1 MSMETNDSIVL
12 RIKELISYLNISNG
26 KFADKIGVH
35 RGDMSKYLTEKQRVG
50 DKLIM
55 QILFAFP
62 NINKSW
68 LLNGVGGM
76 LDNPNIAENDDVA
89 SIDSTNH
96 IGIPYFA
103 LESAACGA
111 LSGFGSALTKGNSDG
126 SVVIPTLR
134 TKDGDIFI
142 QTRGRSMIDTKN
154 PERSIPEG
162 AMALVRKWTQNFIEW
177 GEIYC
182 IATEG
187 GFVVKRLMPGSSA
200 DFVSCVSADSD
211 NYPTYEI
218 PTCDIKSIGR
228 VIAVVSVTTM

>member
-1 MSMETNDSIVL
+1 MGDKAL
-12 RIKELISYLNISNG
+12 RIKELIAYLGISNG
-26 KFADKIGVH
+26 KFADAIGVY
-35 RGDMSKYLTEKQRVG
+35 RSDFSNCLSGRRTISE
-50 DKLIM
+50 KLIDKIVNTYPM
-55 QILFAFP
+55 VK
-62 NINKSW
+62 KSW
-68 LLNGVGGM
+68 LMVGDGEM
-76 LDNPNIAENDDVA
+76 LAIGESANIKYDEQDSNIAN
-89 SIDSTNH
+89 T
-96 IGIPYFA
+96 IPYFA

-111 LSGFGSALTKGNSDG
+111 LSGFGNALTRNNSDG
-126 SVVIPTLR
+126 SVAIPTLH
-134 TKDGDIFI
+134 TKEGDIFI

-162 AMALVRKWTQNFIEW
+162 AMVLVRKWTQNFIEW

-187 GFVVKRLMPGSSA
+187 GFVVKRLMPGSST

>member
-1 MSMETNDSIVL
+1 MGDKAL
-12 RIKELISYLNISNG
+12 RIKELIAYLGISNG
-26 KFADKIGVH
+26 KFADTIGVY
-35 RGDMSKYLTEKQRVG
+35 RSDFSNCLSGRRTISE
-50 DKLIM
+50 KLIDKIVNTYPM
-55 QILFAFP
+55 VK
-62 NINKSW
+62 KSW
-68 LLNGVGGM
+68 LMVGDGEM
-76 LDNPNIAENDDVA
+76 LAIGESANIKYDEQDSNIAN
-89 SIDSTNH
+89 T
-96 IGIPYFA
+96 IPYFA

-111 LSGFGSALTKGNSDG
+111 LSGFGSALTRNNSDG
-126 SVVIPTLR
+126 SVAIPTLH

-162 AMALVRKWTQNFIEW
+162 AMVLVRKWTQNFIEW

-187 GFVVKRLMPGSSA
+187 GFVVKKLMPGTSA
-200 DFVSCVSADSD
+200 DFVSCVSADSE

>member
-1 MSMETNDSIVL
+1 MEDKAL
-12 RIKELISYLNISNG
+12 RITKLIEALDISKS
-26 KFADKIGVH
+26 KFADSISEDKSV
-35 RGDMSKYLTEKQRVG
+35 MYKYLNGKISVG
-50 DKLIM
+50 DALFSKILKVYPQVSKPWLILGIGNM
-55 QILFAFP
+55 FTDGSGISSP
-62 NINKSW
+62 TEEIKEH
-68 LLNGVGGM
+68 
-76 LDNPNIAENDDVA
+76 DN
-89 SIDSTNH
+89 
-96 IGIPYFA
+96 GIPYFA

-111 LSGFGSALTKGNSDG
+111 LSGFGSALTRNNSDG
-126 SVVIPTLR
+126 SVAIPTLR

-142 QTRGRSMIDTKN
+142 QTRGRSMIDIKN

-162 AMALVRKWTQNFIEW
+162 AMVLVRKWTQNFIEW

-187 GFVVKRLMPGSSA
+187 GFVVKRLMPGTSA

>member
-1 MSMETNDSIVL
+1 MGDKAL
-12 RIKELISYLNISNG
+12 RIKELIAYLGISNG
-26 KFADKIGVH
+26 KFADAIGVY
-35 RGDMSKYLTEKQRVG
+35 RSDFSNCLSGRRVISE
-50 DKLIM
+50 KLIDKIVNTYPM
-55 QILFAFP
+55 VK
-62 NINKSW
+62 KSW
-68 LLNGVGGM
+68 LMVGEGEM
-76 LDNPNIAENDDVA
+76 LIVGESANIKYDEQDSNIAN
-89 SIDSTNH
+89 TT
-96 IGIPYFA
+96 PYFA

-111 LSGFGSALTKGNSDG
+111 LSGFGSALTRNNSDG
-126 SVVIPTLR
+126 AVAIPTLR

-162 AMALVRKWTQNFIEW
+162 AMVLVRKWTQNFIEW

-187 GFVVKRLMPGSSA
+187 GFVVKKLMPGSSV

>member
-1 MSMETNDSIVL
+1 MGDKAL
-12 RIKELISYLNISNG
+12 RIKELITYLGISNG
-26 KFADKIGVH
+26 KFADAIGVY
-35 RGDMSKYLTEKQRVG
+35 RSDFSSYLSGRRTISE
-50 DKLIM
+50 KLIDK
-55 QILFAFP
+55 IVSTYP
-62 NINKSW
+62 VVKKSW
-68 LLNGVGGM
+68 LMVGDGEM
-76 LDNPNIAENDDVA
+76 LAIGESANIKYDEQDSNIAN
-89 SIDSTNH
+89 T
-96 IGIPYFA
+96 IPYFA

-111 LSGFGSALTKGNSDG
+111 LSGFGSALTRNNSDG
-126 SVVIPTLR
+126 SVAIPTLQ

-162 AMALVRKWTQNFIEW
+162 AMVLVRKWTQNFIEW

-187 GFVVKRLMPGSSA
+187 GFVVKRLMPGTSSE
-200 DFVSCVSADSD
+200 FVSCVSADSD

>member
-1 MSMETNDSIVL
+1 MGDKAL
-12 RIKELISYLNISNG
+12 RIKELITYLGISNG
-26 KFADKIGVH
+26 KFADAIGVY
-35 RGDMSKYLTEKQRVG
+35 RSDFSSYLSGRRTISE
-50 DKLIM
+50 KLIDK
-55 QILFAFP
+55 IVSTYP
-62 NINKSW
+62 VVKKSW
-68 LLNGVGGM
+68 LMVGDGEM
-76 LDNPNIAENDDVA
+76 LAIGESANIKYDEQDSNIAN
-89 SIDSTNH
+89 T
-96 IGIPYFA
+96 IPYFA

-111 LSGFGSALTKGNSDG
+111 LSGFGSALTRNNSDG
-126 SVVIPTLR
+126 SVAIPTLQ

-162 AMALVRKWTQNFIEW
+162 AMVLVRKWTQNFIEW

-187 GFVVKRLMPGSSA
+187 GFVVKRLMPGSSSE
-200 DFVSCVSADSD
+200 FVSCVSADSD